1 MNTDLRKIGRAAT
14 KRLSPDQ
21 LEKVRIHLARSPPDT
36 AFTAA
41 EAAIYTGR
49 SVRTLKRAIDAGV
62 GPKREKNPD
71 ISGRGAANRHTRY
84 RKADLDVWREGL
96 TFATDFRSF
105 DALAA
110 DAPWALMGEQLAGHL
125 LDLESVD
132 AIMDALAADAVVFL
146 RLDEALQRSW
156 ASADRRRPYQDAFE
170 AVCWE
175 AMRAAADA
183 AQRDALEAETGPALG
198 EGRGP
203 LRP

>member
-1 MNTDLRKIGRAAT
+1 MATTNLEAVRA
-14 KRLSPDQ
+14 
-21 LEKVRIHLARSPPDT
+21 HLANLPPDT

-49 SVRTLKRAIDAGV
+49 SIRTLKRAIDAGV

-71 ISGRGAANRHTRY
+71 ISGRGATNRHTRY
-84 RKADLDVWREGL
+84 RKADLDAWRESL
-96 TFATDFRSF
+96 TSFATGFRTF
-105 DALAA
+105 DDLGA

-125 LDLESVD
+125 LDLESVE
-132 AIMDALAADAVVFL
+132 AILEALAADAVVFL
-146 RLDEALQRSW
+146 RLDEALQQSW
-156 ASADRRRPYQDAFE
+156 ASADRRRQYQDAFE